1 MPGSDTVMCGCVDV
15 LLLDVVRLARLEAR
29 RSNGLRDVGA
39 ELGVEVGEEVKAEEV
54 KVEEGLAKEA
64 SVLVSM
70 YAIACSI
77 AQAHSRTSLSLLQQ
91 EVHMYDDCSEHNYE

>member
-1 MPGSDTVMCGCVDV
+1 MLGSDAVTCGCVHV
-15 LLLDVVRLARLEAR
+15 VLLDVVRLARLEAR

-39 ELGVEVGEEVKAEEV
+39 EVGVEVGEEVKGEEV
-54 KVEEGLAKEA
+54 KAEVGLAKEA

-77 AQAHSRTSLSLLQQ
+77 AQAHSRTSLSLSQQ
-91 EVHMYDDCSEHNYE
+91 QTHT